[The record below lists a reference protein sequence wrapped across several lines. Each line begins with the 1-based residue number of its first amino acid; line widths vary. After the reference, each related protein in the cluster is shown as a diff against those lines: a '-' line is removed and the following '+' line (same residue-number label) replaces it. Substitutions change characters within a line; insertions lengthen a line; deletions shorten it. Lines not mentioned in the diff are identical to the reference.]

1 MKKLYIILTLILI
14 FLTACDKISNYNDY
28 SDNTQLNALQS
39 NNASESTYGDLPGDI
54 CQVDSP
60 NFANLSTVEF
70 VAFTEGEGMVEMV
83 SGLLD
88 VAQNKIFYLHGSD
101 VREIIGT
108 DSAAAKNIEEYSLSD
123 SEVEDIISSI
133 NKTYLIEQDAKEV
146 WTVTF
151 EYNDGS
157 VYEYSIK
164 DANLDEQKFSMITKF
179 FEKMSDKSNGA
190 GFFKIWNN

>member
-28 SDNTQLNALQS
+28 SDNTQLSALQA

-60 NFANLSTVEF
+60 DFTNLSTVEF
-70 VAFTEGEGMVEMV
+70 VAFTEGEGMVEMI

-123 SEVEDIISSI
+123 SEVKEIISSI
-133 NKTYLIEQDAKEV
+133 DKTYLIEQDVKEV
-146 WTVTF
+146 WTVIF

-164 DANLDEQKFSMITKF
+164 DANLDEQKFSMITTF